1 MRLEPPKKPRRRRGN
16 ALWILAVL
24 VVALI
29 GGGVYLWLVPSPI
42 RAVAW
47 NPPPRPPVVGP
58 LAQNG
63 RLMGA
68 DLIGRFA
75 GPAAVA
81 FDRAG
86 RLYTGTEDGK
96 IYRIALAAAGG
107 RTVEVFADTGGRPW
121 GLAFDGAGNLVVADA
136 RQGLLAIDAGGKV
149 RVLAKR
155 DGTRALGWL
164 TAVAVAADGRV
175 YFSEASEQPY
185 GRDLYLEVLEARPT
199 GRLLVY
205 DPATNR
211 VQVLATRLALPGG
224 LALASGSTA
233 VLVSEAARY
242 RVMRYRLDGPG
253 TGTGEP
259 WIENL
264 PGYPGGMARDG
275 ERFWLTIGEPR
286 IDNIDRV
293 HPNAE
298 LKNWLA
304 KLPASWVRGN
314 EKGYGLVLLLD
325 KNGRILESLQDP
337 TGRVNRLSN
346 VEHFGADL
354 YLATSIE
361 NGIARVRLAAGRA
374 QSGNGLDRSR

>member
-1 MRLEPPKKPRRRRGN
+1 M
-16 ALWILAVL
+16 L